1 MDLKQGF
8 IEAGKVEPGTVVFFQ
23 SHTLIVLD
31 RNCGTGGMAVLKKY
45 LADCVWA
52 VNLNKNA
59 PWVLNKED
67 KVFVLG
73 KIPPEP
79 FPKELSFKLL

>member
-1 MDLKQGF
+1 MDLKQGMYS
-8 IEAGKVEPGTVVFFQ
+8 AGEVEPGTVIFFEG
-23 SHTLIVLD
+23 HICLILD
-31 RNCGTGGMAVLKKY
+31 SNCGTGGMAVLKKY
-45 LADCVWA
+45 LANCVWA
-52 VNLNKNA
+52 INLNKNA